1 MQQTDMSTVIQAN
14 PLFFLLQQI
23 ILTLF
28 LKHLIKQFYID
39 IHFYDN
45 SRLKATNLF
54 WTDDS

>member
-28 LKHLIKQFYID
+28 LKHLIKQFYIE
-39 IHFYDN
+39 IHFY
-45 SRLKATNLF
+45 
-54 WTDDS
+54 